1 MSKPIDLLGM
11 YLHLARASG
20 LRRRP
25 HIRDKLLIVA
35 GAIAQQCRE
44 SRIANYCRHQ
54 VLRHN
59 PRHLI
64 RRWPN
69 MAVAMEESDFLHF
82 LKQLQRRYPLERAEQ
97 MMSDLNID
105 MAHERAAYF
114 SDEEYAASLLGVSVD
129 GLQRMFGD

>member
-35 GAIAQQCRE
+35 GAIAQQCRQ

-59 PRHLI
+59 PRHLV
-64 RRWPN
+64 RRWPT
-69 MAVAMEESDFLHF
+69 MAEAMEESDFLHF

-97 MMSDLNID
+97 MMSDLNIE